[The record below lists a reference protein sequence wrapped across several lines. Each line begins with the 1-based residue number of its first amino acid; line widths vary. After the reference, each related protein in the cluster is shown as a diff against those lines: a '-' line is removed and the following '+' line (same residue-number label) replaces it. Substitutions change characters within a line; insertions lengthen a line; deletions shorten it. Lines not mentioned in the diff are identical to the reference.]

1 MLRLMRS
8 RRPAD
13 VKLRVA
19 TRGVKGGTVGEA
31 SGSGHCGLEEQQN
44 CRLHASVGQLAR
56 ELRELGWEQK
66 LDRPMGEGQQA
77 GRGDR
82 RPSESSFGRQLRL

>member
-1 MLRLMRS
+1 MRS

-19 TRGVKGGTVGEA
+19 TRGVKGEGGAVGEA

-56 ELRELGWEQK
+56 GLREVGWEQK
-66 LDRPMGEGQQA
+66 LGRRMGESQQA
-77 GRGDR
+77 GREDR
-82 RPSESSFGRQLRL
+82 RPSENLSCKQLRS

>member
-1 MLRLMRS
+1 MRS

-19 TRGVKGGTVGEA
+19 TRGVKGGTVGEV
-31 SGSGHCGLEEQQN
+31 SGSGHCGLEEEQN

-56 ELRELGWEQK
+56 GLMEVGWEQK
-66 LDRPMGEGQQA
+66 LGRRMGESQQA
-77 GRGDR
+77 SREDR
-82 RPSESSFGRQLRL
+82 RPSENSFGRQLRL